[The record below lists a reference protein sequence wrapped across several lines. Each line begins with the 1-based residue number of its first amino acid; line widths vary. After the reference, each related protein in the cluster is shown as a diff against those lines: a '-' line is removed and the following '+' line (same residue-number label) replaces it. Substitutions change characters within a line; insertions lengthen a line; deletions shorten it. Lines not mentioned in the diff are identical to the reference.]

1 MNNLDSIAGKIHKSL
16 KEKDEAR
23 ERMLPLCRDAIRYS
37 SNAVRAVHRQE
48 FELAVE
54 LLRSARSFLTDAG
67 KAVNV
72 NNELGNTGLIR
83 DAQKEL
89 AEANITLALV
99 TGKPIP
105 EPAELGVDVAAYLNG
120 LGEAVGELRRYLLD
134 SMRKGD
140 LSRGEELLSA
150 MDDIYSALVTMD
162 FPDAITAGL
171 RRTTDMVRGVLERT
185 RSDLTLA
192 MRQKDLE
199 AKLEAYKKKDAR
211 SQPKRPRTKAAETE
225 TVVDK
230 QEETETVQ
238 QEVPLLD
245 QDEAKVYET
254 LSEWRSRRASEE
266 TIAPNI
272 IVRNSWLKEIIKLNP
287 STPRDLLVIKGF
299 GERRA
304 NKYGRDIIQIIKKSQ
319 K

>member
-1 MNNLDSIAGKIHKSL
+1 
-16 KEKDEAR
+16 
-23 ERMLPLCRDAIRYS
+23 
-37 SNAVRAVHRQE
+37 
-48 FELAVE
+48 
-54 LLRSARSFLTDAG
+54 
-67 KAVNV
+67 
-72 NNELGNTGLIR
+72 
-83 DAQKEL
+83 
-89 AEANITLALV
+89 
-99 TGKPIP
+99 
-105 EPAELGVDVAAYLNG
+105 
-120 LGEAVGELRRYLLD
+120 
-134 SMRKGD
+134 
-140 LSRGEELLSA
+140 LLSA
-150 MDDIYSALVTMD
+150 MDDIYSVLVTMD

-245 QDEAKVYET
+245 QDEAKVYEA